1 MAMVPDGATV
11 STDLNLL
18 APLAARTDT
27 FWLGSAAADPPTQYV
42 IFDTQSTDCTAWE
55 AVCAEAATPAVLHQV
70 EGLEHGARYQQ
81 IFASDGVFV
90 LHRVTG

>member
-1 MAMVPDGATV
+1 MALVPDGATV

-27 FWLGSAAADPPTQYV
+27 FWLGTAGADPATQYV
-42 IFDTQSTDCTAWE
+42 VFDTQSTDCSAWE
-55 AVCAEAATPAVLHQV
+55 AVCAQATPVPVLHQV

-90 LHRVTG
+90 LRRVG